1 MLNEKMKNSRQET
14 FIEGLTLNCGCWSC
28 LWMAKICKML
38 QGCKT
43 LDMHT
48 WEGGREEGRKGGRE
62 VAAALEK

>member
-1 MLNEKMKNSRQET
+1 
-14 FIEGLTLNCGCWSC
+14 
-28 LWMAKICKML
+28 MAKICKML

-48 WEGGREEGRKGGRE
+48 WEGGREGGREEGREGGRE